1 MRQVSLIWVSA
12 WTGVRSASAFVDESA
27 AARAG
32 GELTPDTGMNEISG
46 KISLEVSGGM
56 PGGERPLF
64 FINNAMDAVPWLNWD
79 EGDDGIWRSG
89 RGASLIVQSPRALWE
104 VSLDESGPA
113 GGGSVPTFLDGPGT
127 RPAKADDYLEDPDGS
142 GLTAGQLRDQ
152 LWQQQWE
159 LNLVVAGGASFQS
172 GDADIQNP
180 TQAQLQRGIQVNKMR
195 LERILT
201 AHYGAPTY
209 YV

>member
-1 MRQVSLIWVSA
+1 MRQVSVIWISA

-32 GELTPDTGMNEISG
+32 GELYPDTGMNEISG

-64 FINNAMDAVPWLNWD
+64 FINNVIDVVPWLNWE
-79 EGDDGIWRSG
+79 EGEDGIWRSG
-89 RGASLIVQSPRALWE
+89 RGSSLIVQAPRMAWE

-113 GGGSVPTFLDGPGT
+113 GGGDVPTFLNGPGT
-127 RPAKADDYLEDPDGS
+127 RPAKSDDYLEDPDGS
-142 GLTAGQLRDQ
+142 GLTAGELRNA
-152 LWQQQWE
+152 LWQQEYE
-159 LNLVVAGGASFQS
+159 LRLVIAGGASFQS

-180 TQAQLQRGIQVNKMR
+180 TQTQIQRAIQVNKMR
-195 LERILT
+195 LQRILD
-201 AHYGAPTY
+201 AHYGERIY